1 MIRVDLLEGARI
13 ALGSLG
19 ANRVRTLLTTGGIAV
34 GVATLLAI
42 LGIIQGLNAS
52 FERQLATM
60 GTTSLYISKRKFGAS
75 GDEWQ
80 EARARKDI
88 TAEQLQAVR
97 SECTH
102 CTAVAPNA
110 WFQADVSFLGNTI
123 SNVELVGTTEEYIDV
138 SSYRLARGRFLTDS
152 DDVDRKSVVVLAADI
167 AESLFPDSDP
177 VGATVRIDD
186 HPFRVV
192 GTLERRGKLLDAN
205 WDKAVV
211 LPLRTLRGYWGVGVG
226 RSIMLIAGVDSPQ
239 NMDRAVDQLTGIL
252 RRARKTPVDR
262 PDDFAINRPEQLLDL
277 YKNLTGALYK
287 VIIGIGSITLVV
299 GGIGIMNIMLVSV
312 RERTREIGVR
322 RALGARRRTIV
333 FQFLMEAAAVSGVGG
348 VIGTAV
354 GLSAAKIVSL
364 VTPLAA
370 SVQVWTIVF
379 GVVFAA
385 LVGLLFGIWPAARAA
400 SLDPVEALRY
410 E

>member
-1 MIRVDLLEGARI
+1 
-13 ALGSLG
+13 
-19 ANRVRTLLTTGGIAV
+19 
-34 GVATLLAI
+34 
-42 LGIIQGLNAS
+42 
-52 FERQLATM
+52 
-60 GTTSLYISKRKFGAS
+60 
-75 GDEWQ
+75 
-80 EARARKDI
+80 
-88 TAEQLQAVR
+88 
-97 SECTH
+97 
-102 CTAVAPNA
+102 
-110 WFQADVSFLGNTI
+110 
-123 SNVELVGTTEEYIDV
+123 
-138 SSYRLARGRFLTDS
+138 
-152 DDVDRKSVVVLAADI
+152 
-167 AESLFPDSDP
+167 
-177 VGATVRIDD
+177 
-186 HPFRVV
+186 
-192 GTLERRGKLLDAN
+192 
-205 WDKAVV
+205 
-211 LPLRTLRGYWGVGVG
+211 
-226 RSIMLIAGVDSPQ
+226 MLIAGVDSPQ